1 MLRIHA
7 RLQTTAEDGANG
19 HAAPVNCSGLAREL
33 EVNPKT
39 VQRDID
45 FMRDQLG
52 LPIGYDAARRG
63 FRYTRR
69 AVQFPTVRISE
80 GELVALAVARQALT
94 QYRGTPFEAP
104 LSAAFAKLTAGL
116 ENEIQFAWRGELDE
130 SISFRSSA
138 GRGVIADLRAF
149 ETASQAVLDSEE
161 LEFRYQKLGA
171 PAAEPR
177 RVRPLHLACVDNGWY
192 LFAQDLAR
200 TELPVRTYALTRMAE
215 LRATGVR
222 FDRPAN
228 GFSLEAHLAN
238 SFGVFAPTGPP
249 VRVRLRF
256 AAYAG
261 RLIGERVWHAS
272 QRVTPRADGSI
283 ELELEVGLSPEV
295 ESWVLGWGEHVEV
308 LAPAALRRRVAEV
321 AAQVARRHAAVA
333 PDEAGASATAPGR
346 GRDSQGDEKHLAR
359 ERAPKQRRGSGSRSA
374 AAGK

>member
-7 RLQTTAEDGANG
+7 QLQTTTDEGRNG
-19 HAAPVNCSGLAREL
+19 HAPTVNCSVLAREL

-63 FRYTRR
+63 FHYTRR

-104 LSAAFAKLTAGL
+104 LSAAFTKLTAGL
-116 ENEIQFAWRGELDE
+116 DKEIHFAWRGELDE
-130 SISFRSSA
+130 SISFRASA

-161 LEFRYQKLGA
+161 LEFGYQKLGA

-192 LFAQDLAR
+192 LFAQDLGRAE
-200 TELPVRTYALTRMAE
+200 TPVRTYALTRMRD
-215 LRATGVR
+215 LHATGVR
-222 FDRPAN
+222 FERPAN

-238 SFGVFAPTGPP
+238 SFGVFAPSGPP
-249 VRVRLRF
+249 ARVRLRF
-256 AAYAG
+256 DAFAG
-261 RLIGERVWHAS
+261 RLISERVWHAS
-272 QRVTPRADGSI
+272 QRLTPGADGSVG
-283 ELELEVGLSPEV
+283 LELQVALSPEV

-321 AAQVARRHAAVA
+321 ATQVARTHAR
-333 PDEAGASATAPGR
+333 SAATRGR
-346 GRDSQGDEKHLAR
+346 GHDSEGDERNLEGKRA
-359 ERAPKQRRGSGSRSA
+359 APKRSRRSRSRSA
-374 AAGK
+374 AAGR

>member
-7 RLQTTAEDGANG
+7 RLQTTADGGNNG
-19 HAAPVNCSGLAREL
+19 HAAPINCNVLAREL

-63 FRYTRR
+63 FNYTRR

-116 ENEIQFAWRGELDE
+116 QDEIHFAWSGELDA
-130 SISFRSSA
+130 SISFRASA

-161 LEFRYQKLGA
+161 LEFCYQKLGA
-171 PAAEPR
+171 PTAEPR

-192 LFAQDLAR
+192 LFAQDLGRA
-200 TELPVRTYALTRMAE
+200 ELPVRTYALTRMQDM
-215 LRATGVR
+215 RATGVQ
-222 FDRPAN
+222 FERPEE
-228 GFSLEAHLAN
+228 GFSLETHLAN
-238 SFGVFAPTGPP
+238 SFGVFAPTAPP
-249 VRVRLRF
+249 VQVQLRF
-256 AAYAG
+256 DAFVG
-261 RLIGERVWHAS
+261 RLIAERIWHAS
-272 QRVTPRADGSI
+272 QQITPLADGSGGI
-283 ELELEVGLSPEV
+283 ELSLQVALSPEV

-308 LAPAALRRRVAEV
+308 LAPVALRRRVAEV
-321 AAQVARRHAAVA
+321 AALVARTHANPATPNA
-333 PDEAGASATAPGR
+333 AAAGRRR
-346 GRDSQGDEKHLAR
+346 GHDSQGDESHV
-359 ERAPKQRRGSGSRSA
+359 EIQRAPKRRRGGRGRSA
-374 AAGK
+374 ASGR